1 MKKILLTCLAL
12 ISLQAMGQKYMTKT
26 GTIEFSSKAP
36 LETIEGKNK
45 AVACLLDSKT
55 GTLDFVVQIKSFV
68 FDKQLLQ
75 EHFNEN
81 YMESDK
87 FPKATFKGVITN
99 LATINFTKD
108 GEYKAEVKGKLSIH
122 GITRD
127 VTYQG
132 KVIIRGGKVL
142 LNSLFNVL
150 LADYNISIPAAVKDK
165 LAKEVKVNVN
175 AVLEKLN

>member
-1 MKKILLTCLAL
+1 
-12 ISLQAMGQKYMTKT
+12 
-26 GTIEFSSKAP
+26 
-36 LETIEGKNK
+36 
-45 AVACLLDSKT
+45 
-55 GTLDFVVQIKSFV
+55 
-68 FDKQLLQ
+68 
-75 EHFNEN
+75 
-81 YMESDK
+81 MESDK
-87 FPKATFKGVITN
+87 YPKATFKGVITN
-99 LATINFTKD
+99 LTTINFAKD

-122 GITRD
+122 GVTRD

-142 LNSLFNVL
+142 LNSLFNLL

>member
-1 MKKILLTCLAL
+1 MKKIVFTLLAFV
-12 ISLQAMGQKYMTKT
+12 SLQAMGQKYMTKT
-26 GTIEFSSKAP
+26 GTIDFNSKAP

-45 AVACLLDSKT
+45 AVACLLDTKT
-55 GTLDFVVQIKSFV
+55 GALDFVVQIKSFV

-99 LATINFTKD
+99 LAAINFSKD
-108 GEYKAEVKGKLSIH
+108 GEYKAEAKGKLTIH

-132 KVIIRGGKVL
+132 KVIVRNGKL
-142 LNSLFNVL
+142 MLTSLFNLL
-150 LADYNISIPAAVKDK
+150 LADYNISIPSAVKDK
-165 LAKEVKVNVN
+165 IAKEVKVNVN
-175 AVLEKLN
+175 ATLEKLN

>member
-26 GTIEFSSKAP
+26 GTIDFSSKAP

-55 GTLDFVVQIKSFV
+55 GALDFVVQIKSFV

-99 LATINFTKD
+99 LAAINFAKD
-108 GEYKAEVKGKLSIH
+108 GEYKAEAKGKLSIH
-122 GITRD
+122 GVTRD

-132 KVIIRGGKVL
+132 KVIVRGGKIML
-142 LNSLFNVL
+142 SSIFNIL
-150 LADYNISIPAAVKDK
+150 LADYNISIPSAVKDK

-175 AVLEKLN
+175 ALLEKLN

>member
-1 MKKILLTCLAL
+1 MKEIVFTLLAFV
-12 ISLQAMGQKYMTKT
+12 SFQAMGQKYMTKT
-26 GTIEFSSKAP
+26 GTIDFNSKAP

-45 AVACLLDSKT
+45 AVACLLDTKT
-55 GTLDFVVQIKSFV
+55 GALDFVVQIKSFV

-87 FPKATFKGVITN
+87 FPKATFKGVISN
-99 LATINFTKD
+99 LAAINFSKD
-108 GEYKAEVKGKLSIH
+108 GEYKAEAKGKLTIH

-132 KVIIRGGKVL
+132 KVIVRNGKL
-142 LNSLFNVL
+142 MLTSLFNLL
-150 LADYNISIPAAVKDK
+150 LADYNISIPSAVKDK
-165 LAKEVKVNVN
+165 IAKEVKVNVN
-175 AVLEKLN
+175 ATLEKLN

>member
-1 MKKILLTCLAL
+1 MKKIVFTLLAF

-26 GTIEFSSKAP
+26 GTIDFNSKAP

-45 AVACLLDSKT
+45 AVACLLDTKT
-55 GTLDFVVQIKSFV
+55 GALDFVVQIKSFV

-99 LATINFTKD
+99 LAAINFSKD
-108 GEYKAEVKGKLSIH
+108 GEYKAEAKGKLTIH

-132 KVIIRGGKVL
+132 KVIVRNGKL
-142 LNSLFNVL
+142 MLTSLFNLL
-150 LADYNISIPAAVKDK
+150 LADYNISIPSAVKDK
-165 LAKEVKVNVN
+165 IAKEVKVNVN
-175 AVLEKLN
+175 ATLEKLN